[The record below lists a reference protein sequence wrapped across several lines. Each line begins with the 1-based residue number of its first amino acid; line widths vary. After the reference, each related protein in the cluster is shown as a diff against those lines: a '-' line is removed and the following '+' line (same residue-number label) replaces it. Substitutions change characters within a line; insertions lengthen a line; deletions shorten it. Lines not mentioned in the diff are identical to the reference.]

1 MAIVYRLVKGS
12 PLTFAE
18 TDENFRY
25 LLSNMSGSVVAI
37 TGSTGITGSLTVEG
51 PTTFSGSVNLN
62 TSSIHNVVLTNLGD
76 SANQEIEG
84 SITLTGNLTAEEYI
98 ISSSVVLIM

>member
-37 TGSTGITGSLTVEG
+37 TGSVQIDGSASG
-51 PTTFSGSVNLN
+51 SFSGSFEGNVQANS
-62 TSSIHNVVLTNLGD
+62 TSNVVLTNLGD
-76 SANQEIEG
+76 STNQDIEG
-84 SITLTGNLTAEEYI
+84 SLTLTSKRRYD
-98 ISSSVVLIM
+98 S